1 MADKRMT
8 GAEMKAAAIEL
19 FGEAGWRSRL
29 AEALDVD
36 KAQPG
41 RWYDLDR
48 VPGPAAAAIRCW
60 LDRHR
65 SQSVQSKTAD

>member
-1 MADKRMT
+1 MTDKRMT
-8 GAEMKAAAIEL
+8 GSQMKAAAIEL

-36 KAQPG
+36 RSQPG
-41 RWYDLDR
+41 RWLEIDR

-60 LDRHR
+60 LEAHR
-65 SQSVQSKTAD
+65 ARQK